1 VQIRKNTKEIKKM
14 ITQTANISVDWPKRD
29 AEWTHQDYLNKV
41 FEEASIWISIDKMEQ
56 EAKALFAKKSL

>member
-1 VQIRKNTKEIKKM
+1 M